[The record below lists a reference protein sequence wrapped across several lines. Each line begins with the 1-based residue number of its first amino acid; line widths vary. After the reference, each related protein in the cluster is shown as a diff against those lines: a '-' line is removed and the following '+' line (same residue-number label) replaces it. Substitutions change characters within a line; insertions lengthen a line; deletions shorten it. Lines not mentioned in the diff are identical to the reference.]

1 MTLSVWQVLLF
12 FAGIALLVWG
22 LHALAWHLLNALI
35 STMDRLPLLRQTR
48 AWARVRPLQAWLRL
62 RHPRLHAILAARLRP
77 KPFIGLPLTLLVLG
91 AFYVAGLLGGLTGEV
106 LEAGAILRFDQAVNA
121 AFGAW
126 RMRPLFGIFLWI
138 TALGAGPAL
147 TAVAVVATAFLWA
160 DRRPGFILPLWVA
173 FLGAQAT
180 TWSGKFVIAR
190 HRPDFIHAVFEASP
204 SFPSGHAT
212 ASMALYGFLAY
223 ALVRDLPGRRKRFE
237 VAFWVAVLVLAI
249 GFSRIFLSLHYTT
262 DVAAGF
268 MVGAFW
274 LLVGFAVSEWTR
286 DRRPAPI
293 PLDAQHPATDA
304 GAPRCRNRHLR
315 VRKRRV

>member
-1 MTLSVWQVLLF
+1 MTLSAGQVLLLF
-12 FAGIALLVWG
+12 VATALVVWS
-22 LHALAWHLLNALI
+22 LHALAWHSLHVLI
-35 STMDRLPLLRQTR
+35 STLDRLPLLRQTR

-62 RHPRLHAILAARLRP
+62 RHPRLHATLAARLRP
-77 KPFIGLPLTLLVLG
+77 KPFTGLPLTLLALG
-91 AFYVAGLLGGLTGEV
+91 AFYVAALLGGLTGEV
-106 LEAGAILRFDQAVNA
+106 LEAGTVLRFDQAVNA
-121 AFGAW
+121 AFGPW
-126 RMRPLFGIFLWI
+126 RVRPVVGMLLWI

-147 TAVAVVATAFLWA
+147 TAVAAVATAFLWA

-180 TWSGKFVIAR
+180 TWSGKFIIAR
-190 HRPDFIHAVFEASP
+190 RRPDFIQAVSEASP

-223 ALVRDLPGRRKRFE
+223 ALVRDLPGRRERFE

-262 DVAAGF
+262 DVAAGL

-274 LLVGFAVSEWTR
+274 LMVGFAVSEWTR
-286 DRRPAPI
+286 NRRPAPI
-293 PLDAQHPATDA
+293 PLDT
-304 GAPRCRNRHLR
+304 
-315 VRKRRV
+315 

>member
-1 MTLSVWQVLLF
+1 MTLLTWQALLLL
-12 FAGIALLVWG
+12 AAAALLVWG
-22 LHALAWHLLNALI
+22 LHALAWRLLHVLI
-35 STMDRLPLLRQTR
+35 SAADRLPLLQQTR

-62 RHPRLHAILAARLRP
+62 RHPRLYAILAARLRP
-77 KPFIGLPLTLLVLG
+77 KPFTGLPLTLLVFG
-91 AFYVAGLLGGLTGEV
+91 ALYVAALLGGLAGEV
-106 LEAGAILRFDQAVNA
+106 LEAGAVLRFDQAVNA
-121 AFGAW
+121 AFGPW
-126 RMRPLFGIFLWI
+126 RVRPLVGILLWI

-147 TAVAVVATAFLWA
+147 TAVATLATAFLWA

-173 FLGAQAT
+173 FVGAQAT
-180 TWSGKFVIAR
+180 TWSGKFIIAR
-190 HRPDFIHAVFEASP
+190 HRPDFIQAVSEASP

-223 ALVRDLPGRRKRFE
+223 ALVRDLPGRRERFE

-286 DRRPAPI
+286 NQRPAPA
-293 PLDAQHPATDA
+293 PLEAQPPAADA
-304 GAPRCRNRHLR
+304 GAR
-315 VRKRRV
+315 